1 MVSTDLTG
9 TPARDRSAPVATTPF
24 YRAAWRWHFYA
35 GLYIIPFFIMLAL
48 TGMAMLWLAW
58 IDGRD
63 GERLPVTPQD
73 APLAVSA
80 QADAALA
87 AVPDSTLVQ
96 YVAPRAPD
104 LAAIFRVARTKAA
117 RAS

>member
-9 TPARDRSAPVATTPF
+9 APSRAQAAPVTASPF

-73 APLAVSA
+73 TPLAVSA
-80 QADAALA
+80 QAEAALA

-104 LAAIFRVARTKAA
+104 LAGSSANT
-117 RAS
+117 